1 MRPLST
7 FVLLGNPENRRV
19 RFFQNALARFNQ
31 PSATV
36 ISWLDVLRNRVRL
49 KTILQPGHV
58 LRIDSPGENFEVD
71 KLFLEIGK
79 NETDE
84 VGNPPRISR
93 KKIRRLTSEKGRI
106 LYPRQ
111 WYLGFRKILRE
122 IQAVLQTIPDI
133 RVTHP
138 PSDIEIMFDKRLC
151 HQHCAAHAVPVPPHL
166 GNVCSFDELM
176 VKMTSSHIKRVFIKL
191 ANGSSAS
198 GVVALETNGK
208 YLLAFTSVEIVRIQQ
223 NLKLY
228 NSLKIQHYRN
238 LRDISDNVDTICRE
252 GAHVEKWMPKAGWQG
267 HCCDMRVI
275 TIARKTQHAVL
286 RLSKSPMTNL
296 HLGNRRGNLAEFLV
310 YLGDDRWTKAKMICQ
325 RAASVFPQSLHTGVD
340 LLFSPGFKHC
350 AVAEIN
356 AFGDLLP
363 NVMYN
368 GLNTYE
374 AQVKECLKS
383 KSRKSK
389 VKSQMFRL

>member
-1 MRPLST
+1 VSFESFVVKNSKLRPKLK

-19 RFFQNALARFNQ
+19 HFFQNALARFDQ
-31 PSATV
+31 PPATI
-36 ISWLDVLRNRVRL
+36 ISWLDVLRNRVHLDRVL
-49 KTILQPGHV
+49 LPGII

-71 KLFLEIGK
+71 RLFLELGEDEADEIG
-79 NETDE
+79 TL
-84 VGNPPRISR
+84 PRLSR
-93 KKIRRLTSEKGRI
+93 SQIRRLRYEQGRI

-111 WYLGFRKILRE
+111 WYLGFRRALRKI
-122 IQAVLQTIPDI
+122 QTVLQTIADI

-151 HQHCAAHAVPVPPHL
+151 HQHCVKHAVPVPPHL

-176 VKMTSSHIKRVFIKL
+176 VKMASSHIKRVFIKL

-198 GVVALETNGK
+198 GVAALETNGK
-208 YLLAFTSVEIVRIQQ
+208 YLQAFTSVEIIRTQQ

-228 NSLKIQHYRN
+228 NSLKIRRYRT
-238 LRDISDNVDTICRE
+238 LRDINDIVDALCRE

-267 HCCDMRVI
+267 HCCDMRVV
-275 TIARKTQHAVL
+275 TIAGEAQHAVL

-296 HLGNRRGNLAEFLV
+296 HLGNRRGDLSKFLSH
-310 YLGDDRWTKAKMICQ
+310 LGDDRWTKAKMVCQ
-325 RAASVFPQSLHTGVD
+325 RAATVFPQSLHTGVD

-350 AVAEIN
+350 TVAEIN

-368 GLNTYE
+368 GLDTYE
-374 AQVKECLKS
+374 AQVL
-383 KSRKSK
+383 
-389 VKSQMFRL
+389 VLLL